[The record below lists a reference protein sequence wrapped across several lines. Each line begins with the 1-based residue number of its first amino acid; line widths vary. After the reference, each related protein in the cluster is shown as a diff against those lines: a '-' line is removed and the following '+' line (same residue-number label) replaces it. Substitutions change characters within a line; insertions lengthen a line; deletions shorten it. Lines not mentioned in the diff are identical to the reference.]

1 MLLFIFKRKNRRNL
15 RLLIDPVSEHGD
27 VSVDTWVVG
36 VGTADSP
43 RGGADDLVVEEDWS
57 AGVTL
62 ASVFASF
69 AEKSSAEH
77 ALKNWLI

>member
-1 MLLFIFKRKNRRNL
+1 M
-15 RLLIDPVSEHGD
+15 LIDPISEHGD
-27 VSVDTWVVG
+27 VGVDTGVVG

-62 ASVFASF
+62 AGVFASF
-69 AEKSSAEH
+69 ADESSAEH
-77 ALKNWLI
+77 TLKS